1 MVNVTE
7 NGGIKEKTAVAL
19 GIFDGVHCGHRLVIS
34 SAVKYAEKGFTPAVF
49 TFRTESV
56 SFKHGR
62 PFEYIYTNEQKLR
75 ILGGLG
81 VKYVMSPDFNA
92 LQSMDGEEF
101 VCEALCGKMNA
112 GAVVCGENFRFG
124 KSALY
129 GAEELKRLGE
139 KYGFEVRVIK
149 LSGNGFSSE
158 KYRSMLREGRVNE
171 TYSLGCGMYSLY
183 GEVIEGNRLGRT
195 LDFPTINQI
204 FGERQLVPRRGVY
217 HTFTNIDGKAYN
229 SVTNIG
235 VKPTIEKNIKPLAET
250 HILDYSGDLYGR
262 KIEVGFIGFV
272 RDEKKF
278 DSIDELK
285 KQVFADI
292 AYIREQ
298 NAGIAMQKP
307 AGKE

>member
-7 NGGIKEKTAVAL
+7 SGSIKEKTAAAL

-34 SAVKYAEKGFTPAVF
+34 SAVSYKGLAPAVF

-56 SFKHGR
+56 NFKHGR

-75 ILGGLG
+75 ILEKLG
-81 VKYVMSPDFNA
+81 IKYALSPDFST
-92 LQSMDGEEF
+92 LQNMDGEEF
-101 VCEALCGKMNA
+101 AREILCRKMNV

-124 KSALY
+124 KNASC
-129 GAEELKRLGE
+129 GTDELKRLGE
-139 KYGFEVRVIK
+139 KYGFEVQVIK

-158 KYRSMLREGRVNE
+158 KYRAMLREGRVNE

-204 FGERQLVPRRGVY
+204 FGEKQLVPRKGVY
-217 HTFTNIDGKAYN
+217 HTLTDIDGKTYN
-229 SVTNIG
+229 SITNIG

-250 HILDYSGDLYGR
+250 HILDYCGDLYGR
-262 KIEVGFIGFV
+262 KIEVRFVGFV

-278 DSIDELK
+278 GSVDELK

-292 AYIREQ
+292 DYIRQQ